1 MSKEVV
7 CLIGNGFDLALGL
20 RTSYTDFRNFIEV
33 KYGSAKS
40 KNLIYK
46 ALEEHTGGNWSD
58 LEKKLGEIFKKS
70 TWEGIFKSSDSVIDG
85 EELQFS
91 INESRENLIDDLIE
105 HLKLEKKVL
114 EKIQI
119 DDEVKKNMFG
129 GIQRLF
135 SPTIARDQ
143 DILKNH
149 QNLYGEDIYFHT
161 ISFNYT
167 DSFSYLFN
175 KIEISDYSI
184 GRKFI
189 RYDTLFPH
197 GTSEIG
203 TTIGVNDET
212 QLLGYN
218 EGESVLETDTAK
230 FLIKTLKKE
239 YGQDNQYEDALQQVS
254 KADIIIIYGMSFG
267 ETDKVWWEAIEKRLL
282 EYKKSIA
289 IVFSY
294 ETLRRT
300 HDSQVENVR
309 KEVRNKLCSSS
320 ENIASIGNRIIVEC
334 SMDLFS
340 HIKSKT
346 AEVRNQVD
354 EAQVMEEEDT
364 I

>member
-1 MSKEVV
+1 MSKKVV

-20 RTSYTDFRNFIEV
+20 RTSYTDFRNFIEL
-33 KYGSAKS
+33 KHGSKMS
-40 KNLIYK
+40 ENLIYK

-70 TWEGIFKSSDSVIDG
+70 TWEGIFKNSDSVLDG

-91 INESRENLIDDLIE
+91 INEARENLIDDLIE
-105 HLKLEKKVL
+105 HLKQEEKIL
-114 EKIQI
+114 GKIQI
-119 DDEVKKNMFG
+119 DDEVKNNMIE

-135 SPTIARDQ
+135 SPTIERDQ

-149 QNLYGEDIYFHT
+149 QSLYGEDIYFYT

-175 KIEISDYSI
+175 KIESSDYSI
-184 GRKFI
+184 GRSFS
-189 RYDTLFPH
+189 RYATLYPH

-212 QLLGYN
+212 QLLGYK
-218 EGESVLETDTAK
+218 EGESVLEADTAK
-230 FLIKTLKKE
+230 FMIKPRNKE
-239 YGQDNQYEDALQQVS
+239 HGQDNQYEDALQRIS
-254 KADIIIIYGMSFG
+254 IADIIIIYGMSCG
-267 ETDKVWWEAIEKRLL
+267 ETDKDWWEAIEKRLL
-282 EYKKSIA
+282 GYKNSIA

-300 HDSQVENVR
+300 HNSQVER
-309 KEVRNKLCSSS
+309 VRNRVRSKLCSSS
-320 ENIASIGNRIIVEC
+320 ENMATIGNRIIVEC
-334 SMDLFS
+334 SKDLFS

-346 AEVRNQVD
+346 EEVRKQVD
-354 EAQVMEEEDT
+354 EVQVTKEEDT

>member
-33 KYGSAKS
+33 KYGSEIS

-46 ALEEHTGGNWSD
+46 ALEKHTEGNWSD

-70 TWEGIFKSSDSVIDG
+70 TWEGIFKSSDSIIDG
-85 EELQFS
+85 EELQFL

-105 HLKLEKKVL
+105 HLKQEEKIL
-114 EKIQI
+114 GKIQI
-119 DDEVKKNMFG
+119 DDEVKNNMIE

-135 SPTIARDQ
+135 SPTIVRDQ
-143 DILKNH
+143 DILKYH
-149 QNLYGEDIYFHT
+149 QNLYGEDIYFHA

-175 KIEISDYSI
+175 KIESRDYGI
-184 GRKFI
+184 GRIFS
-189 RYDTLFPH
+189 RYATLYPH

-212 QLLGYN
+212 QLLGYK
-218 EGESVLETDTAK
+218 EGESVLEEETAEY
-230 FLIKTLKKE
+230 LIKSRKIE
-239 YGQDNQYEDALQQVS
+239 YGQDSQYEDARQQIS
-254 KADIIIIYGMSFG
+254 EADIIIIYGMSFG
-267 ETDKVWWEAIEKRLL
+267 ETDKVWWEVIEKRLL
-282 EYKKSIA
+282 EYKSAIA

-294 ETLRRT
+294 EELQRR
-300 HDSQVENVR
+300 HDSKV
-309 KEVRNKLCSSS
+309 KEIQKRIRNKLCCTS
-320 ENIASIGNRIIVEC
+320 ENATAIGERIIVEC
-334 SMDLFS
+334 STSLFS
-340 HIKSKT
+340 RIKSKVEEIRKQVN
-346 AEVRNQVD
+346 EVPIS
-354 EAQVMEEEDT
+354 EEENT

>member
-1 MSKEVV
+1 MGKEVV

-20 RTSYTDFRNFIEV
+20 RTSYTDFRNFIEL
-33 KYGSAKS
+33 KHGSEMS
-40 KNLIYK
+40 KNLLYK

-70 TWEGIFKSSDSVIDG
+70 TWEGIFKSSDSIIDG
-85 EELQFS
+85 EELQFL

-105 HLKLEKKVL
+105 HLKQEEKILEKT
-114 EKIQI
+114 QI
-119 DDEVKKNMFG
+119 DDEVKKNMIG
-129 GIQRLF
+129 GIKRLF

-143 DILKNH
+143 DIFKNH
-149 QNLYGEDIYFHT
+149 QGLAGEDIYFHT

-167 DSFSYLFN
+167 EAFSYLL
-175 KIEISDYSI
+175 KEIVISDYSI

-189 RYDTLFPH
+189 RYDTLYPH

-218 EGESVLETDTAK
+218 EGENVLEADTAK
-230 FLIKTLKKE
+230 FLIKPLKKE
-239 YGQDNQYEDALQQVS
+239 YGQDNQYEDALQRIS
-254 KADIIIIYGMSFG
+254 IADVIIIYGMSFG

-282 EYKKSIA
+282 EYKNSIA

-294 ETLRRT
+294 KTLRRT
-300 HDSQVENVR
+300 HDSQVEKVR
-309 KEVRNKLCSSS
+309 KEVRSKLCSSS
-320 ENIASIGNRIIVEC
+320 ENMASIGNRIIVEC
-334 SMDLFS
+334 SKDLFS

-346 AEVRNQVD
+346 EEARKQVD
-354 EAQVMEEEDT
+354 EAQVTEEEDT